1 MPAWFEPLRRD
12 HRSQQWAQRA
22 KDERTRQCV
31 EALSL
36 LQRYIDRDLDPSEL
50 EEFERH
56 LDSCRGCEAETKLYL
71 DIKRSLAD
79 RRGFLDNAASSRL
92 REFAMD
98 LRDRD

>member
-22 KDERTRQCV
+22 RNERRQQCV

-36 LQRYIDRDLDPSEL
+36 LQRYIDRELDPSEL
-50 EEFERH
+50 EEFDRH
-56 LDSCRGCEAETKLYL
+56 LDACRACEAETKLYL

-79 RRGFLDNAASSRL
+79 RRGSLDPSASSRL
-92 REFAMD
+92 RQFAMG
-98 LRDRD
+98 LRDRE

>member
-1 MPAWFEPLRRD
+1 MSAWFQPLRRD

-36 LQRYIDRDLDPSEL
+36 LQRYIDRDLAPSEL

-56 LDSCRGCEAETKLYL
+56 LDSCRGCEAETRLYL
-71 DIKRSLAD
+71 DIKRSLAERKGFVD
-79 RRGFLDNAASSRL
+79 RAASSRL
-92 REFAMD
+92 RQFAMG
-98 LRDRD
+98 LRDWD